1 MSDMSLG
8 NLKKFGAE
16 LNVSEKFSKITK
28 VSVEGRS
35 LHKTVYDIRPMQYG
49 FIFDDGRYKHFL
61 QAAQELA
68 IV

>member
-1 MSDMSLG
+1 MSLG

-16 LNVSEKFSKITK
+16 LIVSEKFSKITK

-35 LHKTVYDIRPMQYG
+35 LHKILYDIGPMQYD
-49 FIFDDGRYKHFL
+49 FIFDDVRYKHFL